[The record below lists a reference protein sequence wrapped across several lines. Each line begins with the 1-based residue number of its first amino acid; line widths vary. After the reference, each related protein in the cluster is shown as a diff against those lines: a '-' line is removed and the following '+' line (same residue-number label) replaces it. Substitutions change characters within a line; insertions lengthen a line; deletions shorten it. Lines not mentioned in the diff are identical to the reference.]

1 MNQFCR
7 QFGSSA
13 AAVRVPSIKF
23 LGKRLNIK
31 SIEAVKK
38 PAVST
43 FASASP
49 VKVEN
54 KVVKPSIKTGSGV
67 EFTSLS
73 EKAWFGR
80 PKLTLNE
87 ILAIESGGASE
98 FNPPIAKAVS
108 TPPKKK

>member
-7 QFGSSA
+7 RFGTSA
-13 AAVRVPSIKF
+13 AVARVPSIKF

-31 SIEAVKK
+31 SIETVKK

-43 FASASP
+43 VVPVSP
-49 VKVEN
+49 TIKIDN
-54 KVVKPSIKTGSGV
+54 KVVKPALKTGSGV

-87 ILAIESGGASE
+87 ILAIESGGATE
-98 FNPPIAKAVS
+98 FNPIVS
-108 TPPKKK
+108 APSKKK